1 MLCLLYNIYLRNYY
15 NNRILILFAV
25 LEPVGTPINVAVYRE
40 GSGVKFTWQNAIS
53 QAAVL
58 GNISSVYMQV
68 ICSMIDMLSTSL
80 VVSY

>member
-1 MLCLLYNIYLRNYY
+1 MFCLLYNMHLRNYY
-15 NNRILILFAV
+15 NNRILILYAV

-58 GNISSVYMQV
+58 GNILSSVFL
-68 ICSMIDMLSTSL
+68 CSNEL
-80 VVSY
+80 VSSANRF